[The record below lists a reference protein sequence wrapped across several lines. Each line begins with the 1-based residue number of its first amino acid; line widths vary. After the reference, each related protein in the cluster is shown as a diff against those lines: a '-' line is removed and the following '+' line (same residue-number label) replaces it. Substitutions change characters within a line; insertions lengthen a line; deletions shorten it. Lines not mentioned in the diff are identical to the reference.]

1 MNRYLALFLMLVE
14 LVFAFIILS
23 FIFSLSFSVNK
34 VTSIPG
40 ITKGFPLVLGL
51 MMLMIGFT
59 QKPFLSEKRK
69 RTIIVNLIF
78 GISATIMIIPFFD
91 DYITDNIGK
100 LILLLADNTSRML
113 NSLFP
118 LTQTLENPFHQ
129 SLSTYVN
136 DIGSYFLFGLN
147 AFGLFNQTENIKNLF
162 IELVHKHKK
171 TT

>member
-14 LVFAFIILS
+14 LVLAFIVLS
-23 FIFSLSFSVNK
+23 FAFSLSFSVNK

-40 ITKGFPLVLGL
+40 ITKGFPLILGL
-51 MMLMIGFT
+51 MILMIGIT
-59 QKPFLSEKRK
+59 QKSVLKEKRK
-69 RTIIVNLIF
+69 LIIKLVF

-91 DYITDNIGK
+91 DYITDNLGK
-100 LILLLADNTSRML
+100 LILLLADNTSKIL

-118 LTQTLENPFHQ
+118 LTQTLENPFSQ
-129 SLSTYVN
+129 YLSSYVN

-147 AFGLFNQTENIKNLF
+147 ALGLFNQIEDIKNLF
-162 IELVHKHKK
+162 IELVHKYKQ